1 MDECQNIDSGKVKR
15 QKVDRSAALKLKVTN
30 GLTYEEIARIQGVSK
45 QAVHKAIAGLMP
57 TADTDIY
64 RSKRGDILAEMQ
76 RKILDSIDYQDIKK
90 SPLGSRI
97 VSAGILYDK
106 ERLERGLPTSILSSL
121 SDEELDK
128 RLDTLRE
135 AVNE

>member
-1 MDECQNIDSGKVKR
+1 MDECQKVDSGKVKR

-30 GLTYEEIARIQGVSK
+30 GLTYEEIAAIQGVSK
-45 QAVHKAIAGLMP
+45 QAVHKALQGLLP
-57 TADTDIY
+57 TEDTDIY

-76 RKILDSIDYQDIKK
+76 RKILDSIDYHDIKK

-121 SDEELDK
+121 SDDELDK
-128 RLDTLRE
+128 RLVALRE
-135 AVNE
+135 AVND

>member
-1 MDECQNIDSGKVKR
+1 MDECR
-15 QKVDRSAALKLKVTN
+15 KVDRSAALKLRIDN
-30 GLTYEEIARIQGVSK
+30 GLTYEQIAAIQGTSK
-45 QAVHKAIAGLMP
+45 QAVHKALRGLLP
-57 TADTDIY
+57 TEDTDIY

-76 RKILDSIDYQDIKK
+76 RKILDSIDYHDIKK

-121 SDEELDK
+121 SDDELDK
-128 RLDTLRE
+128 RLESLRE
-135 AVNE
+135 AVNG